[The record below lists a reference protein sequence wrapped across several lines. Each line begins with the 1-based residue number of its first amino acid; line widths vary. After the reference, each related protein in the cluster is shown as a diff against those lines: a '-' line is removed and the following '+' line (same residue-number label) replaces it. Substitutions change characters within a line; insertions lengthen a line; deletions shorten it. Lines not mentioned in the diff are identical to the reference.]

1 MIKQD
6 TTTGKT
12 LWSDKEII
20 NTMGCDI
27 NINIVKSTFII
38 IN

>member
-1 MIKQD
+1 MLVRQ
-6 TTTGKT
+6 G
-12 LWSDKEII
+12 KEII

-27 NINIVKSTFII
+27 NINTVESTFII

>member
-1 MIKQD
+1 MLVRKGKQ
-6 TTTGKT
+6 
-12 LWSDKEII
+12 II